1 MQIEIKKDNL
11 KTFFIMLGLWLV
23 TIICIIFFIINKNK
37 HQGDEYAAVATPYIE
52 QAIEKISQ
60 WDPTITRAL
69 MAPEI
74 SKTISEERLVQTMIK
89 FSKLGPLLSMEAP
102 EFEKLYSE
110 ETGNIGK
117 QTILEYKVDAK
128 YENGDA
134 FIAIKLLVR
143 EDSFDLYP
151 FNISSAA
158 LAE

>member
-1 MQIEIKKDNL
+1 MQNEIKKQSF
-11 KTFFIMLGLWLV
+11 KKFFIMLGLWLL
-23 TIICIIFFIINKNK
+23 TIICIIVGINIYEKQ
-37 HQGDEYAAVATPYIE
+37 QGGPYKAVATPYIE

-60 WDPTITRAL
+60 WDPEITRAL

-74 SKTISEERLVQTMIK
+74 LDTIPEERLVRAMTL
-89 FSKLGPLLSMEAP
+89 FSRLGPLLSMEEP

-110 ETGNIGK
+110 GEGDIGK

-134 FIAIKLLVR
+134 FLVVKLLVR
-143 EDSFDLYP
+143 DDSFDLYE